1 MDPQSWLVQNYG
13 LAGISISSL
22 AVAVIM
28 LYRDVRALQA
38 ERIEY
43 LEGHNERLVK
53 ALETLTDAL
62 ESSRKQR

>member
-1 MDPQSWLVQNYG
+1 
-13 LAGISISSL
+13 LAGVSISSL

-28 LYRDVRALQA
+28 LYRDVRALQS

-53 ALETLTDAL
+53 ALETLTAVL
-62 ESSRKQR
+62 ESSRKQH